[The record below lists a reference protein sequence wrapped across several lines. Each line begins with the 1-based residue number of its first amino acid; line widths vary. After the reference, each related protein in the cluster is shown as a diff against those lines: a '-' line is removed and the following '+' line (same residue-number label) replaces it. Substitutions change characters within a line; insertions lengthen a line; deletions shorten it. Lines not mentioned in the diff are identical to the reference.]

1 MKEFTNLS
9 KQEQFN
15 EIDSLINKKAELIS
29 ARDELQDEY
38 EKVCLSH
45 DRYKFH
51 KKNREAE
58 LQIQLVQ
65 MSPDELQENFN
76 LAKLTE
82 SSKKSIIQLDSK
94 YQNKCDGE
102 INTKNKKLAL
112 EYQIQEAN
120 ECINIIET
128 EINLRMAFI

>member
-1 MKEFTNLS
+1 MKEFTNLNR
-9 KQEQFN
+9 QEQFN
-15 EIDSLINKKAELIS
+15 EIDSLIDKKAELIS
-29 ARDELQDEY
+29 ARDELEDEY

-58 LQIQLVQ
+58 LQIQLAQ
-65 MSPDELQENFN
+65 MSSEELQEKFN

-102 INTKNKKLAL
+102 TNTKNKKLAL

-120 ECINIIET
+120 ECINNIET
-128 EINLRMAFI
+128 KINLRMAFI